1 MNDITTCP
9 ECDRELGVP
18 TKRCE
23 NCGWD
28 GMNEGDYHSGPYGY
42 SPGTAYSDTQYG
54 SGFDQDEE
62 WNR

>member
-1 MNDITTCP
+1 MNTKSTCP
-9 ECDRELGVP
+9 ECERALDAL

-28 GMNEGDYHSGPYGY
+28 GMNEGDYHSCPSGY
-42 SPGTAYSDTQYG
+42 SPGTAYPNTQYG
-54 SGFDQDEE
+54 SGFDEDEE